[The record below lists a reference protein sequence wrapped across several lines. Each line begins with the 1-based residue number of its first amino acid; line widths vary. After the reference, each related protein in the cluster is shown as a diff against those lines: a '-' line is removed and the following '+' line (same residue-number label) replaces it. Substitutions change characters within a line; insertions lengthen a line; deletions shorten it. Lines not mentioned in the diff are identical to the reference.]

1 MTRTDLIAWYEELNC
16 DLLACDPSADEYSLD
31 QFHEIQLE
39 FEELDKAC
47 LAAGTTLE
55 SIEDEAYA

>member
-1 MTRTDLIAWYEELNC
+1 MTRTELITWYEELYR
-16 DLLACDPSADEYSLD
+16 DLIACDPSADEYSLD

-39 FEELDKAC
+39 FGELEKAC
-47 LAAGTTLE
+47 IKAGTTLE